1 MELSTAKE
9 KLLGVIPN
17 PVINELDII
26 FDKYKINTILR
37 ISHFLAQ
44 CAHESGNFSVKEENL
59 NYSAKRLQE
68 VFGKYFPSYEKA
80 LLYERKPIKI
90 ASLVYGNRMGNGDEQ
105 SIEGYKY
112 RGRGYIQLTGKSNYL
127 NFHNSLNEGSDKI
140 DIIGNPALVAANY
153 PLVSAAWFFEK
164 NKLNEIADLG
174 VSTDIITRITK
185 KVNGGTH
192 GLNSRITYFNKFYNK
207 LNQK

>member
-1 MELSTAKE
+1 MELSTVKE
-9 KLLGVIPN
+9 KLLGIIPN
-17 PVINELDII
+17 QVINELDII
-26 FDKYKINTILR
+26 FDKYQINTILR

-44 CAHESGNFSVKEENL
+44 CAHESGNFSVKQENL

-68 VFGKYFPSYEKA
+68 VFGKYFTTHAKA
-80 LLYERKPIKI
+80 LLYERKPVKI

-127 NFHNSLNEGSDKI
+127 NFHNSINEGDDKI
-140 DIIGNPALVAANY
+140 DIIGNPDLVATNY
-153 PLVSAAWFFEK
+153 PLVSAAWFFER

-174 VSTDIITRITK
+174 ESKEIITRVTK

-192 GLNSRITYFNKFYNK
+192 GLDSRIIYFNKFFKK
-207 LNQK
+207 LN

>member
-1 MELSTAKE
+1 MKLSTVKE

-17 PVINELDII
+17 QVINELDII
-26 FDKYKINTILR
+26 FDKYEINTILR

-44 CAHESGNFSVKEENL
+44 CAHESGNFSVKQENL

-68 VFGKYFPSYEKA
+68 VFGKYFTTHAKA
-80 LLYERKPIKI
+80 LLYERKPVKI

-112 RGRGYIQLTGKSNYL
+112 RGRGYIQLTGKNNYL
-127 NFHNSLNEGSDKI
+127 LFDKSLNETGLEV
-140 DIIGNPALVAANY
+140 DIIGNPDLVATTY
-153 PLVSAAWFFEK
+153 PLISAAWFFNK
-164 NKLNEIADLG
+164 NNLNEIADLG
-174 VSTDIITRITK
+174 GTKEIITKVTK

-192 GLNSRITYFNKFYNK
+192 GLDSRISYFDKFYKK
-207 LNQK
+207 LN

>member
-1 MELSTAKE
+1 MELSTVKE

-44 CAHESGNFSVKEENL
+44 CAHESGNFSVKQENL

-68 VFGKYFPSYEKA
+68 VFGKYFTTHAKA
-80 LLYERKPIKI
+80 LLYERKPVKI

-105 SIEGYKY
+105 SVEGYKY
-112 RGRGYIQLTGKSNYL
+112 RGRGYIQLTGKNNYL
-127 NFHNSLNEGSDKI
+127 LFDKSLNESGLEV
-140 DIIGNPALVAANY
+140 DIIGNPDLVATTY
-153 PLVSAAWFFEK
+153 PLISAAWFFNK
-164 NKLNEIADLG
+164 NNLNEIADLG
-174 VSTDIITRITK
+174 GTKEIITRVTK

-192 GLNSRITYFNKFYNK
+192 GLDSRISYFNKFYKK
-207 LNQK
+207 LN

>member
-1 MELSTAKE
+1 MELSTVKE

-26 FDKYKINTILR
+26 FDKYEINTILR

-44 CAHESGNFSVKEENL
+44 CAHESGNFSVKQENL

-68 VFGKYFPSYEKA
+68 VFGKYFTTHAKA
-80 LLYERKPIKI
+80 LLYERKPVKI

-112 RGRGYIQLTGKSNYL
+112 RGRGYIQLTGKNNYL
-127 NFHNSLNEGSDKI
+127 LFDKSLNESGLEI
-140 DIIGNPALVAANY
+140 DIIGNPDLVATTY
-153 PLVSAAWFFEK
+153 PLISAAWFFNK

-174 VSTDIITRITK
+174 GTKEIITRVTK

-192 GLNSRITYFNKFYNK
+192 GIESRISYFNKFYKK
-207 LNQK
+207 LN

>member
-1 MELSTAKE
+1 MELSTIKE

-26 FDKYKINTILR
+26 FDKYEINTILR

-44 CAHESGNFSVKEENL
+44 CAHESGNFSVKQENL

-68 VFGKYFPSYEKA
+68 VFGRYFTTHAKA
-80 LLYERKPIKI
+80 LLYERKPVKI

-105 SIEGYKY
+105 SLEGYKY
-112 RGRGYIQLTGKSNYL
+112 KGRGYIQLTGKNNYL
-127 NFHNSLNEGSDKI
+127 LFNKSLNETGLEI
-140 DIIGNPALVAANY
+140 DIIGNPDLVATTY
-153 PLVSAAWFFEK
+153 PLISAAWFFNK
-164 NKLNEIADLG
+164 NNLNEIADLG
-174 VSTDIITRITK
+174 GTKEIITRVTK

-192 GLNSRITYFNKFYNK
+192 GLDSRISYFNKFYKK
-207 LNQK
+207 LN

>member
-1 MELSTAKE
+1 MELSTVKE
-9 KLLGVIPN
+9 KLLGIIPN

-26 FDKYKINTILR
+26 FDKYEINTILR

-44 CAHESGNFSVKEENL
+44 CAHESGNFSVKQENL

-68 VFGKYFPSYEKA
+68 VFGKYFTTHAKA
-80 LLYERKPIKI
+80 LLYERKPVKI

-112 RGRGYIQLTGKSNYL
+112 RGRGYIQLTGKNNYL
-127 NFHNSLNEGSDKI
+127 LFDKSLNETGLEV
-140 DIIGNPALVAANY
+140 DIIGNPDLVATTY
-153 PLVSAAWFFEK
+153 PLISAAWFFNK
-164 NKLNEIADLG
+164 NNLNEIADFG
-174 VSTDIITRITK
+174 GTKEIITRVTK

-192 GLNSRITYFNKFYNK
+192 GLDSRISYFNKFFKK
-207 LNQK
+207 LN

>member
-1 MELSTAKE
+1 MELSTVKE
-9 KLLGVIPN
+9 KLLGIIPN

-26 FDKYKINTILR
+26 FDKYEINTILR

-44 CAHESGNFSVKEENL
+44 CAHESGNFSVKQENL

-68 VFGKYFPSYEKA
+68 VFGRYFTTHAKA
-80 LLYERKPIKI
+80 LLYERKPVKI

-112 RGRGYIQLTGKSNYL
+112 RGRGYIQLTGKNNYL
-127 NFHNSLNEGSDKI
+127 LFDKSLNETGLEV
-140 DIIGNPALVAANY
+140 DIIGNPDLVATTY
-153 PLVSAAWFFEK
+153 PLISAAWFFNK
-164 NKLNEIADLG
+164 NNLNEIADLG
-174 VSTDIITRITK
+174 GTKEIITRVTK

-192 GLNSRITYFNKFYNK
+192 GLDSRISYFNKFYKK
-207 LNQK
+207 LN

>member
-1 MELSTAKE
+1 MELSTVKE
-9 KLLGVIPN
+9 KLLGIIPN

-44 CAHESGNFSVKEENL
+44 CAYESGNFSVKQENL

-68 VFGKYFPSYEKA
+68 VFGRYFTTHAKA
-80 LLYERKPIKI
+80 LLYERKPVKI

-112 RGRGYIQLTGKSNYL
+112 RGRGYIQLTGKNNYL
-127 NFHNSLNEGSDKI
+127 LFDKSLNESGLEI
-140 DIIGNPALVAANY
+140 DIIGNPDLVATTY
-153 PLVSAAWFFEK
+153 PLISAAWFFNK
-164 NKLNEIADLG
+164 NNLNEIADLG
-174 VSTDIITRITK
+174 GTKEIITRVTK

-192 GLNSRITYFNKFYNK
+192 GIDSRISYFNKFYKK
-207 LNQK
+207 LN

>member
-1 MELSTAKE
+1 MELSTVKE
-9 KLLGVIPN
+9 KLLGIIPN

-44 CAHESGNFSVKEENL
+44 CAHESGNFSVKQENL

-68 VFGKYFPSYEKA
+68 VFGKYFTTHAKA
-80 LLYERKPIKI
+80 LLYERKPVKI

-105 SIEGYKY
+105 SVEGYKY
-112 RGRGYIQLTGKSNYL
+112 RGRGYIQLTGKNNYL
-127 NFHNSLNEGSDKI
+127 LFDKSLNESGLEI
-140 DIIGNPALVAANY
+140 DIIGNPDLVATTY
-153 PLVSAAWFFEK
+153 PLISAAWFFNK
-164 NKLNEIADLG
+164 NNLNEIADLG
-174 VSTDIITRITK
+174 GTKEIITRVTK

-192 GLNSRITYFNKFYNK
+192 GLDSRISYFNKFYKK
-207 LNQK
+207 LN

>member
-1 MELSTAKE
+1 MELSTIKE

-26 FDKYKINTILR
+26 FDKYEINTILR

-44 CAHESGNFSVKEENL
+44 CAHESGNFSVKQENL

-68 VFGKYFPSYEKA
+68 VFGKYFTTHAKA
-80 LLYERKPIKI
+80 LLYERKPVKI

-112 RGRGYIQLTGKSNYL
+112 RGRGYIQLTGKNNYL
-127 NFHNSLNEGSDKI
+127 LFDKSLNETGLEV
-140 DIIGNPALVAANY
+140 DIIGDPDLVATTY
-153 PLVSAAWFFEK
+153 PLISAAWFFNK
-164 NKLNEIADLG
+164 NNLNEIADLG
-174 VSTDIITRITK
+174 GTKEIITRITK

-192 GLNSRITYFNKFYNK
+192 GLDSRISYFNKFYKK
-207 LNQK
+207 LN

>member
-1 MELSTAKE
+1 MKLSTVKE

-17 PVINELDII
+17 QVINELDII
-26 FDKYKINTILR
+26 FDKYEINTILR

-44 CAHESGNFSVKEENL
+44 CAHESGNFSVKQENL

-68 VFGKYFPSYEKA
+68 VFGRYFTTHAKA
-80 LLYERKPIKI
+80 LLYERKPVKI

-112 RGRGYIQLTGKSNYL
+112 RGRGYIQLTGKNNYL
-127 NFHNSLNEGSDKI
+127 LFDKSLNESGLEI
-140 DIIGNPALVAANY
+140 DIIGNPDLVATTY
-153 PLVSAAWFFEK
+153 PLISAAWFFNK
-164 NKLNEIADLG
+164 NNLNEIADLG
-174 VSTDIITRITK
+174 GTKEIITRVTK

-192 GLNSRITYFNKFYNK
+192 GLDSRISYFNKFYKK
-207 LNQK
+207 LN

>member
-1 MELSTAKE
+1 MELSTVKE

-17 PVINELDII
+17 QVINELDII
-26 FDKYKINTILR
+26 FDKYEINTILR

-44 CAHESGNFSVKEENL
+44 CAHESGNFSVKQENL

-68 VFGKYFPSYEKA
+68 VFGRYFTTHAKA
-80 LLYERKPIKI
+80 LLYERKPVKI

-112 RGRGYIQLTGKSNYL
+112 RGRGYIQLTGKNNYL
-127 NFHNSLNEGSDKI
+127 LFDKSLNETGLEV
-140 DIIGNPALVAANY
+140 DIIGNPDLVATTY
-153 PLVSAAWFFEK
+153 PLISAAWFFNK
-164 NKLNEIADLG
+164 NNLNEIADLG
-174 VSTDIITRITK
+174 GTKEIITRVTK

-192 GLNSRITYFNKFYNK
+192 GLESRISYFNKFYKK
-207 LNQK
+207 LN

>member
-1 MELSTAKE
+1 MELSTVKE

-17 PVINELDII
+17 QVINELDII
-26 FDKYKINTILR
+26 FDKYEINTILR

-44 CAHESGNFSVKEENL
+44 CAHESGNFSVKQENL

-68 VFGKYFPSYEKA
+68 VFGRYFTTHAKA
-80 LLYERKPIKI
+80 LLYERKPVKI

-112 RGRGYIQLTGKSNYL
+112 RGRGYIQLTGKNNYL
-127 NFHNSLNEGSDKI
+127 LFDKSLNETGLEV
-140 DIIGNPALVAANY
+140 DIIGNPDLVATTY
-153 PLVSAAWFFEK
+153 PLISAAWFFNK
-164 NKLNEIADLG
+164 NNLNEIADLG
-174 VSTDIITRITK
+174 GTKEIITRVTK

-192 GLNSRITYFNKFYNK
+192 GLDSRISYFNKFYKK
-207 LNQK
+207 LN

>member
-1 MELSTAKE
+1 MELSTVKE

-17 PVINELDII
+17 QVINELDII
-26 FDKYKINTILR
+26 FDKYEINTILR

-44 CAHESGNFSVKEENL
+44 CAHESGNFSVKQENL

-68 VFGKYFPSYEKA
+68 VFGRYFTTHAKA
-80 LLYERKPIKI
+80 LLYERKPVKI

-112 RGRGYIQLTGKSNYL
+112 RGRGYIQLTGKNNYL
-127 NFHNSLNEGSDKI
+127 LFDKSLNETGLEV
-140 DIIGNPALVAANY
+140 DIIGNPDLVATTY
-153 PLVSAAWFFEK
+153 PLISAAWFFNK
-164 NKLNEIADLG
+164 NNLNEIADLG
-174 VSTDIITRITK
+174 GTKEIITRVTK

-192 GLNSRITYFNKFYNK
+192 GLESRISYFNKFFKKIN
-207 LNQK
+207 

>member
-1 MELSTAKE
+1 MELSTVKE

-26 FDKYKINTILR
+26 FDKYEINTILR

-44 CAHESGNFSVKEENL
+44 CAHESGNFSVKQENL

-68 VFGKYFPSYEKA
+68 VFGKYFTTHAKA
-80 LLYERKPIKI
+80 LLYERKPVKI

-112 RGRGYIQLTGKSNYL
+112 RGRGYIQLTGKNNYL
-127 NFHNSLNEGSDKI
+127 LFDKSLNETGLEV
-140 DIIGNPALVAANY
+140 DIIGNPDLVSTTY
-153 PLVSAAWFFEK
+153 PLISAAWFFNK
-164 NKLNEIADLG
+164 NNLNEIADLG
-174 VSTDIITRITK
+174 GTKEIITRVTK

-192 GLNSRITYFNKFYNK
+192 GLDSRISYFNKFYKK
-207 LNQK
+207 LN

>member
-1 MELSTAKE
+1 MELSTIKE

-26 FDKYKINTILR
+26 FDKYEINTILR

-44 CAHESGNFSVKEENL
+44 CAHESGNFSVKQENL

-68 VFGKYFPSYEKA
+68 VFGRYFTTHAKA
-80 LLYERKPIKI
+80 LLYERKPVKI

-112 RGRGYIQLTGKSNYL
+112 RGRGYIQLTGKNNYL
-127 NFHNSLNEGSDKI
+127 LFDKSLNESGLEI
-140 DIIGNPALVAANY
+140 DIIGNPDLVATTY
-153 PLVSAAWFFEK
+153 PLISAAWFFNK
-164 NKLNEIADLG
+164 NNLNEIADLG
-174 VSTDIITRITK
+174 GTKEIITRVTK

-192 GLNSRITYFNKFYNK
+192 GLESRISYFNKFYKK
-207 LNQK
+207 LN

>member
-1 MELSTAKE
+1 MELSTVKE

-44 CAHESGNFSVKEENL
+44 CAHESGNFSVKQENL

-68 VFGKYFPSYEKA
+68 VFGKYFTTHAKA
-80 LLYERKPIKI
+80 LLYERKPVKI
-90 ASLVYGNRMGNGDEQ
+90 ASLVYGNRMGNGDEH

-112 RGRGYIQLTGKSNYL
+112 RGRGYIQLTGKDNYL
-127 NFHNSLNEGSDKI
+127 LFDKSLNETDLDV
-140 DIIGNPALVAANY
+140 DIIGNPDLVATAY
-153 PLVSAAWFFEK
+153 PLISAAWFFNK
-164 NKLNEIADLG
+164 NNLNEIADLG
-174 VSTDIITRITK
+174 GTKEIITRVTK

-192 GLNSRITYFNKFYNK
+192 GLDSRISYFNKFYKK
-207 LNQK
+207 LN

>member
-1 MELSTAKE
+1 MELSTIKE

-26 FDKYKINTILR
+26 FDKYEINTILR

-44 CAHESGNFSVKEENL
+44 CAHESGNFSVKQENL

-68 VFGKYFPSYEKA
+68 VFGRYFTTHAKA
-80 LLYERKPIKI
+80 LLYERKPVKI

-112 RGRGYIQLTGKSNYL
+112 RGRGYIQLTGKNNYL
-127 NFHNSLNEGSDKI
+127 LFDKSLNETGLEV
-140 DIIGNPALVAANY
+140 DIIGDPDLVATTY
-153 PLVSAAWFFEK
+153 PLISAAWFFNK
-164 NKLNEIADLG
+164 NNLNEIADLG
-174 VSTDIITRITK
+174 GTKEIITRITK

-192 GLNSRITYFNKFYNK
+192 GLDSRISYFNKFYKK
-207 LNQK
+207 LN

>member
-1 MELSTAKE
+1 MELSTVKE

-17 PVINELDII
+17 QVINELDII
-26 FDKYKINTILR
+26 FDKYEINTILR

-44 CAHESGNFSVKEENL
+44 CAHESGNFSVKQENL

-68 VFGKYFPSYEKA
+68 VFGRYFTTHAKA
-80 LLYERKPIKI
+80 LLYERKPVKI

-112 RGRGYIQLTGKSNYL
+112 RGRGYIQLTGKNNYL
-127 NFHNSLNEGSDKI
+127 LFDKSLNESGLEI
-140 DIIGNPALVAANY
+140 DIIGNPDLVATTY
-153 PLVSAAWFFEK
+153 PLISAAWFFNK
-164 NKLNEIADLG
+164 NNLNEIADLG
-174 VSTDIITRITK
+174 GTKEIITRVTK

-192 GLNSRITYFNKFYNK
+192 GLDSRISYFNKFYKK
-207 LNQK
+207 LN

>member
-1 MELSTAKE
+1 MELSTVKE

-17 PVINELDII
+17 LVINELDII
-26 FDKYKINTILR
+26 FDKYQINTILR

-44 CAHESGNFSVKEENL
+44 CAHESGNFSVKQENL

-68 VFGKYFPSYEKA
+68 VFGKYFTTHAKA
-80 LLYERKPIKI
+80 LLYERKPVKI
-90 ASLVYGNRMGNGDEQ
+90 ASLVYGNRMGNGNEQ

-127 NFHNSLNEGSDKI
+127 NFHNSINEGDDKI
-140 DIIGNPALVAANY
+140 DIIGNPDLVATNY
-153 PLVSAAWFFEK
+153 PLVSAAWFFER

-174 VSTDIITRITK
+174 GSKEIITRVTK

-192 GLNSRITYFNKFYNK
+192 GLDSRIIYFNKFFKK
-207 LNQK
+207 LN

>member
-1 MELSTAKE
+1 MELSTVKE

-17 PVINELDII
+17 LVINELDII
-26 FDKYKINTILR
+26 FDKYEINTILR

-44 CAHESGNFSVKEENL
+44 CAHESGNFSVKQENL

-68 VFGKYFPSYEKA
+68 VFGKYFTTHAKA
-80 LLYERKPIKI
+80 LLYERKPVKI

-112 RGRGYIQLTGKSNYL
+112 RGRGYIQLTGKNNYL
-127 NFHNSLNEGSDKI
+127 LFDKSLNETGLEV
-140 DIIGNPALVAANY
+140 DIIGNPDLVATTY
-153 PLVSAAWFFEK
+153 PLISAAWFFNK
-164 NKLNEIADLG
+164 NNLNEIADLG
-174 VSTDIITRITK
+174 GTKEIITRVTK

-192 GLNSRITYFNKFYNK
+192 GIDSRISYFNKFYKK
-207 LNQK
+207 LN

>member
-1 MELSTAKE
+1 MELSTIKE

-17 PVINELDII
+17 QVINELDII
-26 FDKYKINTILR
+26 FDKYEINTILR

-44 CAHESGNFSVKEENL
+44 CAHESGNFSVKQENL

-68 VFGKYFPSYEKA
+68 VFGKYFTTHAKA
-80 LLYERKPIKI
+80 LLYERKPVKI

-112 RGRGYIQLTGKSNYL
+112 RGRGYIQLTGKNNYL
-127 NFHNSLNEGSDKI
+127 LFDKSLNETGLEV
-140 DIIGNPALVAANY
+140 DIIGNPDLVATTY
-153 PLVSAAWFFEK
+153 PLISAAWFFNK
-164 NKLNEIADLG
+164 NNLNEIADLG
-174 VSTDIITRITK
+174 GTKEIITRVTK

-192 GLNSRITYFNKFYNK
+192 GLESRISYFNKFYKK
-207 LNQK
+207 LN

>member
-1 MELSTAKE
+1 MKLSTVKE

-17 PVINELDII
+17 QVINELDII
-26 FDKYKINTILR
+26 FDKYEINTILR

-44 CAHESGNFSVKEENL
+44 CAHESGNFSVKQENL

-68 VFGKYFPSYEKA
+68 VFGKYFTTHAKA
-80 LLYERKPIKI
+80 LLYERKPVKI

-112 RGRGYIQLTGKSNYL
+112 RGRGYIQLTGKNNYL
-127 NFHNSLNEGSDKI
+127 LFDKSLNETGLEV
-140 DIIGNPALVAANY
+140 DIIGNPDLVATTY
-153 PLVSAAWFFEK
+153 PLISAAWFFNK
-164 NKLNEIADLG
+164 NNLNEIADLG
-174 VSTDIITRITK
+174 GTKEIITRVTK

-192 GLNSRITYFNKFYNK
+192 GLESRISYFNKFFKK
-207 LNQK
+207 LN

>member
-1 MELSTAKE
+1 MELSTVKE

-17 PVINELDII
+17 QVINELDII

-44 CAHESGNFSVKEENL
+44 CAHESGNFSVKQENL

-68 VFGKYFPSYEKA
+68 VFGKYFTTHAKA
-80 LLYERKPIKI
+80 LLYERKPVKI

-112 RGRGYIQLTGKSNYL
+112 RGRGYIQLTGKNNYL
-127 NFHNSLNEGSDKI
+127 LFDKSLNETGLEV
-140 DIIGNPALVAANY
+140 DIIGNPDLVSTTY
-153 PLVSAAWFFEK
+153 PLISAAWFFNK
-164 NKLNEIADLG
+164 NNLNEIADLG
-174 VSTDIITRITK
+174 GTKEIITRVTK

-192 GLNSRITYFNKFYNK
+192 GLDSRISYFNKFYKK
-207 LNQK
+207 LN

>member
-1 MELSTAKE
+1 MELSTVKE

-17 PVINELDII
+17 QVINELDII
-26 FDKYKINTILR
+26 FDKYEINTLLR

-44 CAHESGNFSVKEENL
+44 CAHESGNFSVKQENL

-68 VFGKYFPSYEKA
+68 VFGKYFTTHAKA
-80 LLYERKPIKI
+80 LLYERKPVKI

-112 RGRGYIQLTGKSNYL
+112 RGRGYIQLTGKNNYL
-127 NFHNSLNEGSDKI
+127 LFDKSLNETGLEV
-140 DIIGNPALVAANY
+140 DIIGNPDLVATTY
-153 PLVSAAWFFEK
+153 PLISAAWFFNK
-164 NKLNEIADLG
+164 NNLNEIADLG
-174 VSTDIITRITK
+174 GTKEIITRVTK

-192 GLNSRITYFNKFYNK
+192 GLESRISYFNKFYKK
-207 LNQK
+207 LN

>member
-1 MELSTAKE
+1 MKLSTVKE

-17 PVINELDII
+17 QVINELDII
-26 FDKYKINTILR
+26 FDKYEINTILR

-44 CAHESGNFSVKEENL
+44 CAHESGNFSVKQENL

-68 VFGKYFPSYEKA
+68 VFGRYFTTHAKA
-80 LLYERKPIKI
+80 LLYERKPVKI

-112 RGRGYIQLTGKSNYL
+112 RGRGYIQLTGKNNYL
-127 NFHNSLNEGSDKI
+127 LFDKSLNESGLEI
-140 DIIGNPALVAANY
+140 DIIGNPDLVATTY
-153 PLVSAAWFFEK
+153 PLISAAWFFNK
-164 NKLNEIADLG
+164 NNLNEIADLG
-174 VSTDIITRITK
+174 GTKEIITRVTK

-192 GLNSRITYFNKFYNK
+192 GLESRISYFNKFYKK
-207 LNQK
+207 LN